1 MAIRKAT
8 FYVRDLTSI
17 YQGNL
22 HISDDPMFDI
32 CRRDAWKRIR
42 DWYKVVNIYC
52 GSEELKMGEKY

>member
-1 MAIRKAT
+1 MTQFIFVCRFLCFVGILFFYPGDGGKMAIRKAT

-32 CRRDAWKRIR
+32 CRRDA
-42 DWYKVVNIYC
+42 
-52 GSEELKMGEKY
+52 